1 MNREDAREVLR
12 NLHSILTM
20 KIPMERKEQ
29 IFRNLFKRTEWDV
42 YVSHTPPEAVRAFI
56 GLIEKSMETAVKEL
70 GEKGT
75 EADQA
80 GET

>member
-12 NLHSILTM
+12 NMHSILTM

-42 YVSHTPPEAVRAFI
+42 YVNHTPPEAVRAFI
-56 GLIEKSMETAVKEL
+56 GLIEESLETAVKEL
-70 GEKGT
+70 GRTESGSGPADGT
-75 EADQA
+75 
-80 GET
+80 